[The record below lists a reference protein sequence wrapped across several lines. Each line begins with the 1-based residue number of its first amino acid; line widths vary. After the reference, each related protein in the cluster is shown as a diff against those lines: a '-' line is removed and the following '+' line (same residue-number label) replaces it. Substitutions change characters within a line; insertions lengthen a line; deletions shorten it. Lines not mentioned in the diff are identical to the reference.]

1 MAARTLVVTAL
12 ILWVG
17 GVFAAPPQ
25 GDLNMRV
32 TRLEQLMESQTL
44 GDMLMRIESL
54 QQEVQQL
61 RGRLE
66 EQDHALQAL
75 QRQQRELYLDTD
87 RRLSRL
93 EQTTGGSSSS
103 DVSESMEPVADEAEE
118 RGAYQKAFD
127 LLRDLRYDQATTA
140 FRRFLERYPDGRY
153 AHVAQYW
160 IGEAS
165 YAQRDFTGAIAAYE
179 RLIHA
184 HPASPKVAEAM
195 LKIGASH
202 HELGDHAA
210 ARKVLNDL
218 IAKHPNTTEAG
229 QARTLLQQIK
239 REG

>member
-17 GVFAAPPQ
+17 GVYAAPPQ
-25 GDLNMRV
+25 EDLNKRL
-32 TRLEQLMESQTL
+32 TRLERLLESQTL
-44 GDMLMRIESL
+44 GDMLLRIESL

-66 EQDHALQAL
+66 EQDHAMQSL
-75 QRQQRELYLDTD
+75 QRRQRELYLDMD

-93 EQTTGGSSSS
+93 EQAAGSSSNNELS
-103 DVSESMEPVADEAEE
+103 TTAEAVAEEADEQ
-118 RGAYQKAFD
+118 GAYQNAFD
-127 LLRDLRYDQATTA
+127 LLRDLRYEQATAA

-165 YAQRDFTGAIAAYE
+165 YAQRDFKEAIVAYE
-179 RLIHA
+179 RLVQL
-184 HPASPKVAEAM
+184 HPRSPKVAEAM
-195 LKIGASH
+195 LKVGASYN
-202 HELGDHAA
+202 ELGDKAA
-210 ARKVLNDL
+210 ASKVLNEL